1 MEVLAW
7 YSIVSSQMT
16 LGLAPE
22 VFDAIDVVSSLGEM
36 PAVIDA
42 LMMELRHIEFV
53 VGMPGIAVND

>member
-22 VFDAIDVVSSLGEM
+22 VLDAIDVVSSLGEM

-42 LMMELRHIEFV
+42 LMMELRHIELV

>member
-1 MEVLAW
+1 MKVLAW

-22 VFDAIDVVSSLGEM
+22 VLDAIDVVSALGEM

-42 LMMELRHIEFV
+42 LMMELRHIELV
-53 VGMPGIAVND
+53 VGMPRIAVND

>member
-16 LGLAPE
+16 LGQAPE
-22 VFDAIDVVSSLGEM
+22 VLDAIDMVSSLGEM

-42 LMMELRHIEFV
+42 LVMERIHIELV
-53 VGMPGIAVND
+53 VGMPQITVSN

>member
-22 VFDAIDVVSSLGEM
+22 VLDPIDVVSSLGEM

-42 LMMELRHIEFV
+42 LMMELRHIELV

>member
-22 VFDAIDVVSSLGEM
+22 VLDLIDVVSSLGEM

-42 LMMELRHIEFV
+42 LMMELGHIELV